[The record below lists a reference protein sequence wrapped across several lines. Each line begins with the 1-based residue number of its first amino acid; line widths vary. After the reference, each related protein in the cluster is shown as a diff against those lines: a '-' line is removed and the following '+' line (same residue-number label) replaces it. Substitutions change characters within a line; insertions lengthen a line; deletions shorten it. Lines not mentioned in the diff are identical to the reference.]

1 MNLKEIARI
10 KGVMDREALPREVA
24 WARRHREQTGVAVM
38 PATRD
43 GDGAVALYEQ
53 RPPDHVDECPLID
66 LREATGA
73 LFLYRRH
80 YFDIPLV
87 ATVFDVDGTPIVA
100 LVGWQDL
107 VAGEPV
113 AIIDRL
119 VANPDRHPGMT
130 DFAVLEGRWHEI
142 VTERGLSRSIAH
154 VQKGGPPVDPLLRR
168 YGFAPYAEDATWTWY
183 VRDE

>member
-1 MNLKEIARI
+1 MA
-10 KGVMDREALPREVA
+10 EVA
-24 WARRHREQTGVAVM
+24 WARRHREQTGVAVI

-43 GDGAVALYEQ
+43 GAGAVALYAQ
-53 RPPDHVDECPLID
+53 RPPDGIDECPLLD

-80 YFDIPLV
+80 YFDVPLV
-87 ATVFDVDGTPIVA
+87 ATVFDIDGTPIVA

-107 VAGEPV
+107 VNDEAV

-119 VANPDRHPGMT
+119 VGNPDRPPSVM
-130 DFAVLEGRWHEI
+130 DFTGLDGRWRE
-142 VTERGLSRSIAH
+142 VLCERGLTRTLTH
-154 VQKGGPPVDPLLRR
+154 VAKTGPRMEPLLRR
-168 YGFAPYAEDATWTWY
+168 YGYAPYAEDETWTWY